1 MTPIRSV
8 LYYLCVFQ
16 LVFHSRHAFLLWHT
30 YLLCA
35 CHYWSFI
42 LLACQDSQGKGKF
55 YHYNLPKQGFGILQL
70 QLCIYWTLL
79 YLLLHLHMG
88 IIYFILSPSHPQM
101 IQLWDGK
108 NRCSISIATSVYIH
122 CLFEKRHSKS
132 LENSKDIQNYRFSH
146 VKNCSRFFP
155 SCLLLFALSWKWRMF
170 KNQHTAKNKPTELIW
185 IDLCPHLY
193 WLNFHQS
200 YIFKYSRIYKFWK

>member
-1 MTPIRSV
+1 MSSTTSVFSNLFSILDMLFYSDIPISFVRAIIGLLFYLPAKIHRGRASSIIMICLGKV
-8 LYYLCVFQ
+8 LGFCNYSCAFIG
-16 LVFHSRHAFLLWHT
+16 HSSTF
-30 YLLCA
+30 
-35 CHYWSFI
+35 SFI
-42 LLACQDSQGKGKF
+42 CMWELYTSF
-55 YHYNLPKQGFGILQL
+55 YP
-70 QLCIYWTLL
+70 
-79 YLLLHLHMG
+79 
-88 IIYFILSPSHPQM
+88 PSHPQM

-146 VKNCSRFFP
+146 IKNCSRLFP
-155 SCLLLFALSWKWRMF
+155 SCLLLFALRWKWRMF

-185 IDLCPHLY
+185 IDLYPHLY

-200 YIFKYSRIYKFWK
+200 YIFNYSRIYKFWK